1 MYHNSVTSS
10 NYIYVIITSFW
21 AYEVVPRT
29 ETLHPE
35 PSCDSGASTAL
46 NSSYFKTW
54 QASSTKTCSCW
65 VVSRTSATRK
75 AGWCGKPNNKPT
87 NCGCLLIGFILFQPG
102 FTRSIFSTQWPKL
115 PLVYIEHFHLGCG
128 FDQNT
133 VFEFPTKFTKYIKR
147 YVTVRPI
154 KSSPRIAETTVP
166 PRPSRGKIWNLVVQR
181 TSFPIIYIWE
191 LGARFWSP
199 IRWMNTSGS
208 TGKCVDKKVRV
219 QPCNINPHDCVDIAL
234 KVVWGG
240 QDW

>member
-10 NYIYVIITSFW
+10 NYIYVIITPFW
-21 AYEVVPRT
+21 AYEVVPRM
-29 ETLHPE
+29 ETLHAE

-65 VVSRTSATRK
+65 VVSRTSARRK

-87 NCGCLLIGFILFQPG
+87 IADVYLLGLFCFNQGLLAAFSPHNG
-102 FTRSIFSTQWPKL
+102 QSFRLCTLNISIWAVAVTKIQYL
-115 PLVYIEHFHLGCG
+115 
-128 FDQNT
+128 N
-133 VFEFPTKFTKYIKR
+133 FPTKFTKYIKR

-166 PRPSRGKIWNLVVQR
+166 PRPSRGKIWNWVVQR
-181 TSFPIIYIWE
+181 TSFPIIYIWK

-219 QPCNINPHDCVDIAL
+219 QPCNIDPHDCVDIAL
-234 KVVWGG
+234 TVVWGG

>member
-10 NYIYVIITSFW
+10 NYIYIYICNYHLFLNLWGGS
-21 AYEVVPRT
+21 RT
-29 ETLHPE
+29 ETLHAE

-87 NCGCLLIGFILFQPG
+87 IADIYLLGLFCFNQG
-102 FTRSIFSTQWPKL
+102 LLAAFSPHNGQSFRL
-115 PLVYIEHFHLGCG
+115 CE
-128 FDQNT
+128 QNT